1 MSIWVRSQNKRRL
14 ICCDGFIVNK
24 ESCVLG
30 FQGSNDEG
38 VVLGKYDTEE
48 RALEIINFIHKFI
61 TKGVA
66 SDYILRGVKTQGLE
80 VFIMPEK

>member
-14 ICCDGFIVNK
+14 ICCNGFVVNK

-48 RALEIINFIHKFI
+48 RA
-61 TKGVA
+61 
-66 SDYILRGVKTQGLE
+66 
-80 VFIMPEK
+80 